1 MKNKITVITI
11 IAAIM
16 VSAYWVGFSL
26 GKESDNVYKELDI
39 FAEAMALVDQKYA
52 EVKKPKELVYGAISG
67 LLNSL
72 DAYSQFLTPEE
83 HKELITETEGKF
95 GGLGIEITMKNGYVT
110 IISPLEDTPAWKA
123 GLEPE
128 DIIIKISGE
137 STKNITLSAAV
148 KKLRGE
154 PGTKVDLTIL
164 KAKQRKLEDMSIV
177 RGLIKIKDIKRALV
191 LENNIGYVRIAEFRE
206 NTAGELDKA
215 LHDLKKSGLKGLII
229 DVRNNPGG
237 LLYTAIDVS
246 SRFLEDGKEIVSTR
260 SRSEPESIYK
270 AVPAPEKVTDIP
282 LVVLINKGSAS
293 GSEILA
299 AALRDN
305 KRAVLLGETSF
316 GKGSVQTIVPLSDG
330 SALRLTTSKYYTPN
344 KISIHEKG
352 IDPDIAVAEETA
364 DKDKKEKTDVVEEV
378 QKKIEE
384 IEKKEE
390 KKDEFNYK
398 KDIQIMRAL
407 DLLKGLLVLSDT
419 GKENKKALAGEHKK

>member
-1 MKNKITVITI
+1 
-11 IAAIM
+11 
-16 VSAYWVGFSL
+16 
-26 GKESDNVYKELDI
+26 
-39 FAEAMALVDQKYA
+39 
-52 EVKKPKELVYGAISG
+52 
-67 LLNSL
+67 
-72 DAYSQFLTPEE
+72 
-83 HKELITETEGKF
+83 
-95 GGLGIEITMKNGYVT
+95 
-110 IISPLEDTPAWKA
+110 
-123 GLEPE
+123 
-128 DIIIKISGE
+128 
-137 STKNITLSAAV
+137 
-148 KKLRGE
+148 
-154 PGTKVDLTIL
+154 
-164 KAKQRKLEDMSIV
+164 
-177 RGLIKIKDIKRALV
+177 
-191 LENNIGYVRIAEFRE
+191 
-206 NTAGELDKA
+206 
-215 LHDLKKSGLKGLII
+215 LII